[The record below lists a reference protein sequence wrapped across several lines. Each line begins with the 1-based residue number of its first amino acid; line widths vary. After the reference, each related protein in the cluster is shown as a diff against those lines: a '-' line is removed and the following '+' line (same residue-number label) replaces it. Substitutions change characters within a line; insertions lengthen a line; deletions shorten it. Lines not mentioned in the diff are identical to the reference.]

1 MHHSSFTAHRPH
13 TSNGCTALREGPKGF
28 TGQSGFRSVRA
39 QCTRR
44 HRFPCCLLFGNNV
57 SVSVSLPM
65 LFIILQQCF
74 CISTTSRVIYHS
86 VPFCNTVFVSAPLP
100 LLFTVLQQCFCISAL
115 DLAGLEHRGSLTPQQ
130 PAVACGSQLPPGT
143 GLTVSGCR
151 SVIMSVL
158 WPAPGSWMTRGWL
171 FLLGVQLYGP
181 QHTLRSNM
189 FAKQWFNFPVFWCD
203 TGRW

>member
-1 MHHSSFTAHRPH
+1 
-13 TSNGCTALREGPKGF
+13 
-28 TGQSGFRSVRA
+28 
-39 QCTRR
+39 
-44 HRFPCCLLFGNNV
+44 
-57 SVSVSLPM
+57 M
-65 LFIILQQCF
+65 LFTVRQQCF
-74 CISTTSRVIYHS
+74 CISITSHVVYHS
-86 VPFCNTVFVSAPLP
+86 AAMFLYQHHFPCYLPFCTILQHCFCISTAS